1 MAEAITKNVGQV
13 WWNAANAPWV
23 LHREPFRVAPH
34 VYYVGNTWVGA
45 YLLDGGDELALIDTT
60 TFEDYY
66 QVVEGVWEMGF
77 DVRRIKKILLSHCH
91 VDHVGGVNQQ
101 KRISSAETWLSAA
114 DAEFMNHPAN
124 RGTDS
129 MFKNPEFPVDHLYDD
144 GSFIPVGQLKVR
156 TRLSPGHTPGTTSF
170 FIEDQDEEGNT
181 LIVAM
186 HGGVGT
192 NTMDD
197 GYFEK
202 NGLDKNLRR
211 QFIDGCE
218 AMKAIHVDISL
229 PSHPAHGDLFQRIS
243 ADPMDYK
250 PLVDESEWARFL
262 EIRKQFA
269 LDLEK

>member
-1 MAEAITKNVGQV
+1 VQVG
-13 WWNAANAPWV
+13 
-23 LHREPFRVAPH
+23 H
-34 VYYVGNTWVGA
+34 
-45 YLLDGGDELALIDTT
+45 
-60 TFEDYY
+60 
-66 QVVEGVWEMGF
+66 
-77 DVRRIKKILLSHCH
+77 
-91 VDHVGGVNQQ
+91 
-101 KRISSAETWLSAA
+101 
-114 DAEFMNHPAN
+114 
-124 RGTDS
+124 
-129 MFKNPEFPVDHLYDD
+129 
-144 GSFIPVGQLKVR
+144 LKVH

-170 FIEDQDEEGNT
+170 FIEDKDENGNT

-218 AMKAIHVDISL
+218 AMKSIHVDISL

-243 ADPMDYK
+243 TDPMDYR
-250 PLVDESEWARFL
+250 PLVDEGEWARFL